1 MKRGM
6 NKFFSILLVL
16 CMLLSMVPMAAFAA
30 TPATLYLKPNS
41 NWVSDGARFAAYF
54 FGNGET
60 WVSMT
65 DSDGDGIY
73 ECAVP
78 SGYTSVIFCR
88 MNGGSS
94 ANNWNNKWNQ
104 TADLGIPTDGNN
116 CYTIAVGAWD
126 NGGGSW
132 SKISG
137 SAEPVQVDYY
147 LFGYIN
153 GANYGCEE
161 NASNMGSYKFSSNKL
176 TVTFD
181 QESYVGVKTTNNAN
195 WYMTEGFQGTSK
207 SVTLYNTISGMTN
220 PDKLYVPAGITVTFT
235 LTVNSNDT
243 LTLKYS
249 TTASSCKHLFYTDGK
264 CNACGAG
271 CSHNWSGNT
280 CTKCGTVCSH
290 TWSNGFCSVCGIV
303 CDHSYSGNK
312 CTVCGQAKPS
322 CTHSYTSKVTTAAS
336 CESAGVM
343 TFTCSKCSDSYTQSI
358 AATGHSYSSSVTAA
372 TCTAQGYTTYT
383 CSKCSDSYKTNYTDA
398 KGHSYTGG
406 TCTVCGATDSSYTLN
421 YYLVGYINGANYG
434 CEEDYTNMGSYKF
447 SSGKLTATFTADS
460 YVFVKTEG
468 NGKWYL
474 AEQYCE
480 DTTCKFVEGGSEKMY
495 VPGGVKV
502 TFTLTENS
510 DGSITLKY
518 TKSTSSCQH
527 LTHTTAG
534 KCTVCGTSVSH
545 TWASGTCSGCGMSCS
560 HASHDQNG
568 ICSTCGVAVSH
579 SFSGNKCTICGK
591 TTSTTSGLK
600 IHFVDANVWQ
610 NVTAH
615 IWKQKGTAIT
625 TLNSWPGE
633 IVNKDADGYF
643 TLNLDYKPVSGE
655 SLGFIFTNFNGG
667 QTADVLVD
675 YATLSSGEVWIKP
688 NNWTNG
694 DGKYDC
700 YVTTVESSMVLS
712 PEINGTSVTFRYEN
726 SSASKVYV
734 AGSFNGWSTTANKL
748 TKGSDGIW
756 TTTMTLS
763 EGVHEYK
770 LVVDGEWILDPKNG
784 LIGGYDGNSLVVI
797 GNAGSTTASDI
808 TVKLHFYRESGD
820 YTNWDAWMW
829 SETNE
834 GQGCTFYDDPV
845 YKGKTATFT
854 IPGGTNSY
862 VNYKIRK
869 TDWSDEEFY
878 TRSIDISNIQS
889 GTVHFF
895 LNSGQAMGS
904 TVYGNDVIKMGKPTY
919 ANLDYNSGNI
929 WVKTPLPL
937 TGDFTKAFSIVKS
950 DGSASG
956 ITVTGVTMDN
966 NGYSLSL
973 SRKPALIEVHN
984 LVVKCGTVVGIET
997 DGLFYSSGFANDYT
1011 YYGNDL
1017 GATWSKSSTTFKV
1030 WAPTATGVSVMLFRG
1045 GNHGG
1050 DDWISTTEMT
1060 LGEKGVYT
1068 VTIKGD
1074 LNGVYYNY
1082 LVNFPGY
1089 TTEATDPYAKTTGV
1103 NGDRGMIIN
1112 MDAYDPAGWDKDLSP
1127 NQGMNYTDAIIY
1139 EMHVREMTIDST
1151 SGVKEEWRGKYLG
1164 LTQEGTNYLGRSTAL
1179 DHIKELGVTHV
1190 QLMPVYDHA
1199 GVDEYHLTDWQQYA
1213 WGYNPKNFNV
1223 PEGSFATD
1231 PYNGAV
1237 RVTEMK
1243 QMVQAFHS
1251 KGINVVM
1258 DVVYNHTYDGGNFC
1272 YNKIVPNYFSRFW
1285 GENNWSNGSG
1295 VGNDFATE
1303 RSMARNYIVDSI
1315 FYWVEEYHIDGFRFD
1330 LAGLIDIQTINEVI
1344 STVQARYPYVIFY
1357 GEGWAVGGT
1366 AIQDGHWTA
1375 TKENAWQ
1382 TGSMAFYNDSFRN
1395 DIAGDDG
1402 KSWGFATGDSGKAD
1416 KIADYFRAS
1425 NGWSSSPS
1433 QTINYVSCHDNY
1445 TLIDKIIISRN
1456 GAYWDQMVKMNN
1468 LSAAIYMLAQGIPYI
1483 YSGEELL
1490 REKKDEWG
1498 NRYHNTY
1505 DSSDYIT
1512 KIRWDDLVNKELA
1525 QITDDYYA
1533 GLVAFRKNHAAL
1545 RVNNGG
1551 DAWGNVR
1558 YHKINDHCI
1567 MFYIGGYP
1575 NYECSDGIVIIY
1587 NANEGTQW
1595 VNIYDYGVPYG
1606 NWQACIHGMTAG
1618 VNPLWSTSDG
1628 GVGVEGLSAT
1638 VLVLGDLVHEESVY
1652 NNQSYSCNHGYHN
1665 QSGLCWDCGAK
1676 VDHYFV
1682 NGYCNH
1688 CNLAQSA
1695 SGNMTIY
1702 FDNSTAQWGNVYA
1715 YAWTETGGRTT
1726 TYTDGWPGT
1735 QMTAVGN
1742 NVFAVTIPCAA
1753 NNIIFTDNY
1762 GNQTTTQGL
1771 IKNDN
1776 GVLTANLYYSKS
1788 ASWGN
1793 YTSACSHSSHNTSGV
1808 CSNCG
1813 VNVGHN
1819 WSNGYCSGCKTTC
1832 SHSSHNVSGYCTNCS
1847 ATVSHSWSNGKC
1859 SVCSKT
1865 CSHNWSSGKC
1875 TNCGLAC
1882 AHSYHDQNGS
1892 CYTCG
1897 SSVSHSYTGGLCTG
1911 CGVYK
1916 QGYIES
1922 QTYYLAGYIN
1932 GANYGCEDDY
1942 QTLGSYK
1949 FVNGKLTA
1957 TFATDS
1963 YVCIKTGD
1971 NASFYMTDGFQEGVT
1986 SATLYNSRTVSGDK
2000 LYVPGGVEV
2009 TFTLTVNTANNT
2021 MVLSYATASGGCSHS
2036 YTSKV
2041 TTAATCTTAG
2051 LKTFTCT
2058 KCGDSYTQPI
2068 AATGHNYANG
2078 YCTGCGAANPNGS
2091 TTSTTYYLVGWI
2103 NGADHGC
2110 ESDWESMGSYKF
2122 ANGKLS
2128 TKFAED
2134 SYVFVKTE
2142 NNGKWLLA
2150 DAYTEETS
2158 CVFKEGGTEKMFV
2171 PGGVQLT
2178 FTLVENSD
2186 GSVTLS
2192 YTEGATT
2199 SCTHSYTATI
2209 TKSPTCTS
2217 TGVKTYICSKCGH
2230 SYVEPIAT
2238 ISHNYVSG
2246 TCTYCGAFD
2255 GTTSISS
2262 TYYLVGWINNADYG
2276 CESDWENNGDYK
2288 FVNGQLNARFDYDS
2302 YVFVKTEN
2310 NGKWFLADYY
2320 CEDTT
2325 CTMKV
2330 GGSEKMFVPG
2340 GVQLYFT
2347 IVENADGSV
2356 TVSYT
2361 KGNTSTCVHDYV
2373 AHVTTAAT
2381 CTTTGVRTY
2390 TCSKCNDKYTQTVPA
2405 TGHSFF
2411 GGSCAVCGADDP
2423 NPDVEQP
2430 SSGSYYL
2437 VGWINGADYGCE
2449 SDYQNLGQY
2458 KFVNGKLKA
2467 TFNQD
2472 SYIFVKTGDNN
2483 KWLLASSYCEA
2494 STCTFGEGANEKMFV
2509 PGNVELTFT
2518 LVENDNGT
2526 VTVTYTTGDTPASVI
2541 PTLALKAPTLEF
2553 KDMIT
2558 VNALYTA
2565 TDIQDVVE
2573 MGMITYSSQVTR
2585 WTVRTAEHVI
2595 PGVTYDS
2602 STGRYIATSQGIHGK
2617 YLADTVYLAVY
2628 AKLNDGTYVYSKLAP
2643 YSPLTYA
2650 NTQLQKSTDTKL
2662 KQLVVAMLNY
2672 GTEAQLYF
2680 GHNTGNLANAS
2691 LTDAQKALPA
2701 AYTSSMVSSVPA
2713 ASATKQGSF
2722 ANNQGFAKRTPSI
2735 SFEGAFS
2742 INYFF
2747 TPKYEPASGIT
2758 MYYWSEA
2765 DYNANSVLTTANATG
2780 KIKLTGTGIG
2790 EYRGDINGIAAK
2802 ALSEA
2807 VYVACAYKDSSGNVW
2822 TSGVLGYSIGAYCSS
2837 QASKGGSIA
2846 GLAMATAV
2854 YGYHAKQYF
2863 G

>member
-1 MKRGM
+1 MKRGL

-16 CMLLSMVPMAAFAA
+16 CMLLSMIPMAALAA
-30 TPATLYLKPNS
+30 TPTTLYLKPNS

-54 FGNGET
+54 FGNGES
-60 WVSMT
+60 WASMT

-88 MNGGSS
+88 MNGSNS
-94 ANNWNNKWNQ
+94 TNNWSNKWNQ
-104 TADLGIPTDGNN
+104 TSDLGIPTDGTN
-116 CYTIAVGAWD
+116 CYTIAAGAWD

-132 SKISG
+132 STVST
-137 SAEPVQVDYY
+137 EPVQVDYY

-161 NASNMGSYKFSSNKL
+161 DAANMGSYKFSSGKL
-176 TVTFD
+176 TATFTA
-181 QESYVGVKTTNNAN
+181 ESYVGVKTSNNAN

-207 SVTLYNTISGMTN
+207 SVTLINTNNSIVN
-220 PDKLYVPAGITVTFT
+220 PDKLYVPAGIKVTFT
-235 LTVNSNDT
+235 LTENADGT

-249 TTASSCKHLFYTDGK
+249 TTKSTCQHLFYTDGV
-264 CNACGAG
+264 CNACGQG
-271 CSHNWSGNT
+271 EPSCS
-280 CTKCGTVCSH
+280 
-290 TWSNGFCSVCGIV
+290 
-303 CDHSYSGNK
+303 HSYS
-312 CTVCGQAKPS
+312 
-322 CTHSYTSKVTTAAS
+322 SKVTTAAT
-336 CESAGVM
+336 CTAAGVK
-343 TFTCSKCSDSYTQSI
+343 TYTCSLCGHSYAEPI
-358 AATGHSYSSSVTAA
+358 AATGHSYS
-372 TCTAQGYTTYT
+372 GG
-383 CSKCSDSYKTNYTDA
+383 KCS
-398 KGHSYTGG
+398 
-406 TCTVCGATDSSYTLN
+406 VCGEVDPSTVPST

-434 CEEDYTNMGSYKF
+434 CEEDYLNMGSYKF
-447 SSGKLTATFTADS
+447 SDGKLTATFTVDS

-468 NGKWYL
+468 NGAWYM
-474 AEQYCE
+474 AESYCE
-480 DTTCKFVEGGSEKMY
+480 DTTCKFTVDGSEKMY
-495 VPGGVKV
+495 VPGGVEV

-534 KCTVCGTSVSH
+534 KCTVCGASVSH
-545 TWASGTCSGCGMSCS
+545 TWASGVCSGCGMSCS
-560 HASHDQNG
+560 HASHNQSG
-568 ICSTCGVAVSH
+568 ICSTCGVSVSH
-579 SFSGNKCTICGK
+579 SYSGNTCTVCGK
-591 TTSTTSGLK
+591 TTSSSSSLK
-600 IHFVDANVWQ
+600 VHFVDSVVWQ

-615 IWKQKGTAIT
+615 IWKQKGTSTT

-633 IVNKDADGYF
+633 ILNRDANGYF
-643 TLNLDYKPVSGE
+643 TMNLDYKPVSGE

-667 QTADVLVD
+667 QTADTIVD
-675 YATLSSGEVWIKP
+675 YSTLSSGEIWIKP

-700 YVTTVESSMVLS
+700 YVTTVESSMYVS

-726 SSASKVYV
+726 SAASKVYV

-748 TKGSDGIW
+748 TKGSDGFW
-756 TTTMTLS
+756 TTTVSMS
-763 EGVHEYK
+763 EGVYEYK
-770 LVVDGEWILDPKNG
+770 FIVDGEWILDPRNG
-784 LIGGYDGNSLVVI
+784 LIGGYDNNSLVI
-797 GNAGSTTASDI
+797 TGNAGSTTASNV

-820 YTNWDAWMW
+820 YANWDAWMW
-829 SETNE
+829 SSTNE
-834 GQGCTFYDDPV
+834 GQGCTFVDDPV

-854 IPGGTNSY
+854 IPGGSNAW

-895 LNSGQAMGS
+895 LNSGSAEGS

-929 WVKTPLPL
+929 WVKTPLPVS
-937 TGDFTKAFSIVKS
+937 GDFTKAFSVVKS

-956 ITVTGVTMDN
+956 ISVTGVTMDN
-966 NGYSLSL
+966 NGYSLIL
-973 SRKPALIEVHN
+973 SRKPALIEVHD
-984 LVVKCGTVVGIET
+984 LVVKCGTTVGIET

-1050 DDWISTTEMT
+1050 DDWISTTEMK

-1068 VTIKGD
+1068 VTINGD
-1074 LNGVYYNY
+1074 LDGVYYNY
-1082 LVNFPGY
+1082 LVSFPGY
-1089 TTEATDPYAKTTGV
+1089 TTEATDPYAKTTGA

-1112 MDAYDPAGWDKDLSP
+1112 MDAYDPEGWDKDLSP

-1139 EMHVREMTIDST
+1139 EMHIREMTIDST

-1164 LTQEGTNYLGRSTAL
+1164 LTQEGTNYEGRATAL

-1190 QLMPVYDHA
+1190 QLMPTYDHA

-1223 PEGSFATD
+1223 PEGSFSTD
-1231 PYNGAV
+1231 PYNGEV

-1258 DVVYNHTYDGGNFC
+1258 DVVYNHTFSGGDFC

-1285 GENNWSNGSG
+1285 SENNWSNGSG

-1303 RSMARNYIVDSI
+1303 RSMGRNYIVDSI

-1330 LAGLIDIQTINEVI
+1330 LAGLIDIQTMNEVI

-1357 GEGWAVGGT
+1357 GEGWTVGGT

-1382 TGSMAFYNDSFRN
+1382 TGSLAFYNDTFRN
-1395 DIAGDDG
+1395 DIAGDNG
-1402 KSWGFATGDSGKAD
+1402 NSWGFATGDSGKAD
-1416 KIADYFRAS
+1416 AIGNYFRAS

-1468 LSAAIYMLAQGIPYI
+1468 MSAAIYMLAQGIPYI

-1512 KIRWDDLVNKELA
+1512 KIRWNDLVDKEYA
-1525 QITDDYYA
+1525 QVTDDYYA
-1533 GLVAFRKNHAAL
+1533 GLVNFRKNHAAL
-1545 RVNNGG
+1545 RNTNGS
-1551 DAWGNVR
+1551 DAWG
-1558 YHKINDHCI
+1558 YTQYYKINDHCI
-1567 MFYIGGYP
+1567 MFYVSGYP

-1606 NWQACIHGMTAG
+1606 NWQACVHGMTAG
-1618 VNPLWSTSDG
+1618 VNPLWSTYDG
-1628 GVGVEGLSAT
+1628 GVGVEGLSTT

-1652 NNQSYSCNHGYHN
+1652 NNQSYSCSHSYHN

-1695 SGNMTIY
+1695 SGSMTIY
-1702 FDNSTAQWGNVYA
+1702 FDNSASQWGNVYA

-1726 TYTDGWPGT
+1726 TYTESWPGD
-1735 QMTAVGN
+1735 QMTSVGN
-1742 NVFAVTIPCAA
+1742 NVFAVTVPCAA

-1762 GNQTTTQGL
+1762 GNQTVTQGL

-1776 GVLTANLYYSKS
+1776 GVLTSNLYYSDS

-1793 YTSACSHSSHNTSGV
+1793 YTAACSHSSHNSNGV

-1813 VNVGHN
+1813 INVGHN
-1819 WSNGYCSGCKTTC
+1819 WNNGYCSGCKTTC

-1847 ATVSHSWSNGKC
+1847 STVSHSWSYGKCTVCNKTCAHSWSNGKC
-1859 SVCSKT
+1859 S
-1865 CSHNWSSGKC
+1865 
-1875 TNCGLAC
+1875 NCGMAC
-1882 AHSYHDQNGS
+1882 AHSYHDQNGY

-1897 SSVSHSYTGGLCTG
+1897 SSVSHSYYGGLCSA
-1911 CGVYK
+1911 CGAYK

-1922 QTYYLAGYIN
+1922 QSYYLAGYIN
-1932 GANYGCEDDY
+1932 DANYGCEDDY
-1942 QTLGSYK
+1942 QNLGSYK
-1949 FVNGKLTA
+1949 FSNGKLTT

-1963 YVCIKTGD
+1963 YVYVKTGD
-1971 NASFYMTDGFQEGVT
+1971 NASHYMTNGYQDGVT
-1986 SATLYNSRTVSGDK
+1986 SVTLYDSRTVSGDK
-2000 LYVPGGVEV
+2000 LYVPGGTEV
-2009 TFTLTVNTANNT
+2009 TFTLTVNSSNNT
-2021 MVLSYATASGGCSHS
+2021 MVLSYEEVAGGCSHS

-2041 TTAATCTTAG
+2041 TTAATCTTTG
-2051 LKTFTCT
+2051 VKTFTCS
-2058 KCGDSYTQPI
+2058 KCANSYTQTIP
-2068 AATGHNYANG
+2068 ATGHSYLNG
-2078 YCTGCGAANPNGS
+2078 SCTACGAADPNGS
-2091 TTSTTYYLVGWI
+2091 ATSTNYYLVGYI
-2103 NGADHGC
+2103 NGADYGC
-2110 ESDWESMGSYKF
+2110 EGDWENMGNYKF
-2122 ANGKLS
+2122 SGGKLS
-2128 TKFAED
+2128 ARFDED
-2134 SYVFVKTE
+2134 SYIFIKTE

-2158 CVFKEGGTEKMFV
+2158 CTFKEGGSEKMFV

-2178 FTLVENSD
+2178 FTLTENAD
-2186 GSVTLS
+2186 GSVTVS
-2192 YTEGATT
+2192 YTEGSTT
-2199 SCTHSYTATI
+2199 ACTHNYTYLV
-2209 TKSPTCTS
+2209 TKSPTCTT
-2217 TGVKTYICSKCGH
+2217 TGVKTYTCTKCGN
-2230 SYVEPIAT
+2230 SYIESIPT

-2246 TCTYCGAFD
+2246 TCTYCGGFD
-2255 GTTSISS
+2255 GSTSMSS
-2262 TYYLVGWINNADYG
+2262 TYYLVGWINDADYG

-2288 FVNGQLNARFDYDS
+2288 FVNGQLSVKFDSDS

-2310 NGKWFLADYY
+2310 NGKWLLADYY
-2320 CEDTT
+2320 CTDTT
-2325 CTMKV
+2325 CTFKE
-2330 GGSEKMFVPG
+2330 GSTEKMFVPG
-2340 GVQLYFT
+2340 GVQLIFS

-2361 KGNTSTCVHDYV
+2361 EGSTSSCTHSYT
-2373 AHVTTAAT
+2373 ASVTTAAT
-2381 CTTTGVRTY
+2381 CTTTGIRTY
-2390 TCSKCNDKYTQTVPA
+2390 TCSKCGDSYTQSIPA
-2405 TGHSFF
+2405 TGHNFF
-2411 GGSCAVCGADDP
+2411 GGSCSVCGAADP
-2423 NPDVEQP
+2423 NAGSDPV
-2430 SSGSYYL
+2430 SGTTYYL
-2437 VGWINGADYGCE
+2437 VGYINGADYGCE
-2449 SDYQNLGQY
+2449 GDYQNMGQY
-2458 KFVNGKLKA
+2458 KFVNGRLTA
-2467 TFNQD
+2467 TFTQD
-2472 SYIFVKTGDNN
+2472 SYVFLKTENN
-2483 KWLLASSYCEA
+2483 GKWLLAPSYTEA
-2494 STCTFGEGANEKMFV
+2494 STCTFGEGAGEKMFV
-2509 PGNVELTFT
+2509 PGGVQLTFMLT
-2518 LVENDNGT
+2518 ENDNET
-2526 VTVTYTTGDTPASVI
+2526 VTLTYTTGSVPASTI
-2541 PTLALKAPTLEF
+2541 PTLTLKSPTLEF
-2553 KDMIT
+2553 RDMIT
-2558 VNALYTA
+2558 VNAFYTA
-2565 TDIQDVVE
+2565 ENTADVVE
-2573 MGMITYSSQVTR
+2573 MGMITYSSQVSR
-2585 WTVRTAEHVI
+2585 LSIRTAEHVI
-2595 PGVTYDS
+2595 PGATYVES
-2602 STGRYIATSQGIHGK
+2602 SGRYYSSSQGIYAK
-2617 YLADTVYLAVY
+2617 YLADTVYLAIY
-2628 AKLNDGTYVYSKLAP
+2628 AKLADGSYAYSKLAP

-2650 NTQLQKSTDTKL
+2650 NSQLKNSTNTAL

-2672 GTEAQLYF
+2672 GAEAQLYF
-2680 GHNTGNLANAS
+2680 GHNTGNLANAA
-2691 LTDAQKALPA
+2691 LTAEYLALPES
-2701 AYTSSMVSSVPA
+2701 YRSDMVSSVPS
-2713 ASATKQGSF
+2713 ASASKQGIF
-2722 ANNQGFAKRTPSI
+2722 ANNQGFASRKPAI
-2735 SFEGAFS
+2735 SFEGAFC

-2747 TPKYEPASGIT
+2747 TPNYAPASGIT
-2758 MYYWSEA
+2758 MYYWNEA
-2765 DYNANSVLTTANATG
+2765 DYNANNVLTTSNATG
-2780 KIKLTGTGIG
+2780 SFKLSGNGTG
-2790 EYRGDINGIAAK
+2790 EYRGDITGIAAK
-2802 ALSEA
+2802 NISEA
-2807 VYVACAYKDSSGNVW
+2807 VYVACAYKDSNGTVW

-2837 QASKGGSIA
+2837 QASKGGDIA
-2846 GLAMATAV
+2846 DLAKATAV
-2854 YGYHAKQYF
+2854 YGYHAKAYF